1 MFGTFLLGNK
11 VPDDDNQKRPNNT
24 GRIVCREAEF
34 RPMRS
39 NIAVRNHHAAGNPAQ
54 KAAAKI
60 NDDWEAIE
68 KFQNNLAAE
77 NDEWHGHNQAKD
89 NEQCLMSFMRLLS
102 STGNDMTKSATMIVL
117 IAPSSFELPSIFS

>member
-1 MFGTFLLGNK
+1 
-11 VPDDDNQKRPNNT
+11 
-24 GRIVCREAEF
+24 
-34 RPMRS
+34 MRS

-102 STGNDMTKSATMIVL
+102 STGNGNHIVKRHDKVRHDDCFD
-117 IAPSSFELPSIFS
+117 SSQQF